1 VVSRIKNVTIT
12 QKHFAIPASFSMDR
26 YMEETFD
33 QIHEDEIHNVVIRFT
48 PYQAQWI
55 KEHCWYS
62 SQEIDEQK
70 DGSVILKMSVGA
82 LDTVMHWV
90 LRYGKKAEVLK
101 PRELLLMIKEELQ
114 FTKRIYKAKVKEK

>member
-1 VVSRIKNVTIT
+1 
-12 QKHFAIPASFSMDR
+12 
-26 YMEETFD
+26 MEETFD